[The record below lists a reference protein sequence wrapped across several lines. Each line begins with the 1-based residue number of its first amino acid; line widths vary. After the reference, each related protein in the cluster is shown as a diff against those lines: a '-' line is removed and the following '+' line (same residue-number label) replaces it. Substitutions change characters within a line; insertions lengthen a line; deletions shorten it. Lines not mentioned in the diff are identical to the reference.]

1 MAQVKEIKEKEVINI
16 EEKDIERVKKF
27 RTDYA
32 ETTARMG
39 EIEVELLNAELL
51 LENIKVSKAEQI
63 EKYKSLRLEEVTI
76 SGEFNE
82 KYGQGEFNLEEA
94 TFTPIS

>member
-94 TFTPIS
+94 TFTPIP

>member
-39 EIEVELLNAELL
+39 EIEEL
-51 LENIKVSKAEQI
+51 I
-63 EKYKSLRLEEVTI
+63 
-76 SGEFNE
+76 
-82 KYGQGEFNLEEA
+82 
-94 TFTPIS
+94 

>member
-27 RTDYA
+27 RADYA

-51 LENIKVSKAEQI
+51 LENIKVAKDEQI
-63 EKYKSLRLEEVTI
+63 EKYKSLRLEEVNI
-76 SGEFNE
+76 SNEFNE

-94 TFTPIS
+94 TFTPMA

>member
-16 EEKDIERVKKF
+16 GEKDIERVKKF